1 MAPNGPVS
9 VLSCHR
15 SIIIIALPVGVS
27 VELQKAQVGYSKVF
41 VLGQKVEDEVEY
53 SKCTQEWL
61 RNNQPSHRL
70 AVLQDYIRFR
80 TEVFIPSLQQLKTL
94 VIMYGLPILAC
105 RLLDNLRVTA
115 ARPGVV
121 NFELD
126 IQKEH
131 TNRLGILHGGTIAS
145 MVDLGGSLAVASRG
159 LFATGVSTDLNVT
172 YLNSGGKIGD
182 KILAEVTCD
191 KCMHNFTYSSIK
203 LLVNPSHLIAL
214 PQKISVGKTLAF
226 TSAKFTNLENEVVA
240 RGSHTKFV
248 AIAFKDPKNIVHQ
261 LQPEEESEGGNKC

>member
-1 MAPNGPVS
+1 MTALKFVQS
-9 VLSCHR
+9 VWQS
-15 SIIIIALPVGVS
+15 
-27 VELQKAQVGYSKVF
+27 
-41 VLGQKVEDEVEY
+41 
-53 SKCTQEWL
+53 
-61 RNNQPSHRL
+61 
-70 AVLQDYIRFR
+70 FR
-80 TEVFIPSLQQLKTL
+80 ATS
-94 VIMYGLPILAC
+94 GLEP

-172 YLNSGGKIGD
+172 YLSSGGKIGD
-182 KILAEVTCD
+182 KILAEVSCD
-191 KCMHNFTYSSIK
+191 KF
-203 LLVNPSHLIAL
+203 
-214 PQKISVGKTLAF
+214 GKTLAF
-226 TSAKFTNLENEVVA
+226 TSIKFTNTSNEIFA

-248 AIAFKDPKNIVHQ
+248 ALAFKDPKNIVDE
-261 LQPEEESEGGNKC
+261 LKPEKGTGTEKKD

>member
-53 SKCTQEWL
+53 S
-61 RNNQPSHRL
+61 
-70 AVLQDYIRFR
+70 DYIRFR

-131 TNRLGILHGGTIAS
+131 TNRLGILHGGAIAS